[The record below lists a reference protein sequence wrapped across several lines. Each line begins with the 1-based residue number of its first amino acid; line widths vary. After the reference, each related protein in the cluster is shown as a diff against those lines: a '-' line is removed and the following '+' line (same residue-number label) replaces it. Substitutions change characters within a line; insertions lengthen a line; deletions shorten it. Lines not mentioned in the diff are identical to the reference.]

1 MSSHLNANLAK
12 DQITY
17 ACAEDGYGSASDSST
32 PNDRALFTH
41 QTGQL
46 LLALG
51 HMLLHVPAF
60 NVHIQPSTG
69 KRLIS
74 LGKKLS
80 AQK

>member
-1 MSSHLNANLAK
+1 MSSHLKSNLAHN
-12 DQITY
+12 QITY
-17 ACAEDGYGSASDSST
+17 ACAEEGYGSASDAST
-32 PNDRALFTH
+32 PRGRDLFTH
-41 QTGQL
+41 QTGHL

-51 HMLLHVPAF
+51 HMLIHVPAF
-60 NVHIQPSTG
+60 NAHIQPSTG

>member
-1 MSSHLNANLAK
+1 MSSHLKSNLAQ

-17 ACAEDGYGSASDSST
+17 ACAEEGYESDSSA
-32 PNDRALFTH
+32 PSGRDLFTH

-51 HMLLHVPAF
+51 HMLINVPAF

-74 LGKKLS
+74 LGEKLS
-80 AQK
+80 ARK